1 MICIMRCFHR
11 KTLIF
16 ITLFFRF
23 PFPVD
28 WRDACRIFLI
38 STNFLSIL
46 YIWTIFFKNLCKRV
60 FLVPT
65 PALTAYEGTEQD
77 KSKAHFCYLLDG
89 SEMSESVKKKAMTKK
104 GSIAIGEPLL
114 DDWSKCPHI
123 DLVVVGAVAVTTSGR
138 RLGKGGEKCGFIFR
152 KRPLP
157 LIFYDFESHTN
168 LIEMNKVNLLL
179 ICTIGYLF

>member
-1 MICIMRCFHR
+1 MICIMRCFR
-11 KTLIF
+11 GKTLIF

-28 WRDACRIFLI
+28 RSGACRIFLI
-38 STNFLSIL
+38 FINFLSIL
-46 YIWTIFFKNLCKRV
+46 YFGTIFFKNLCKRV

-77 KSKAHFCYLLDG
+77 KNKAHFCYLLDG

-152 KRPLP
+152 KRPL
-157 LIFYDFESHTN
+157 
-168 LIEMNKVNLLL
+168 
-179 ICTIGYLF
+179 

>member
-1 MICIMRCFHR
+1 M
-11 KTLIF
+11 
-16 ITLFFRF
+16 
-23 PFPVD
+23 
-28 WRDACRIFLI
+28 
-38 STNFLSIL
+38 N
-46 YIWTIFFKNLCKRV
+46 YFFKNLCKRV

-77 KSKAHFCYLLDG
+77 KNKAHFCYLLDG

-138 RLGKGGEKCGFIFR
+138 RLGKGGGKCGFIFR
-152 KRPLP
+152 KRPL
-157 LIFYDFESHTN
+157 
-168 LIEMNKVNLLL
+168 
-179 ICTIGYLF
+179 

>member
-1 MICIMRCFHR
+1 M
-11 KTLIF
+11 
-16 ITLFFRF
+16 
-23 PFPVD
+23 
-28 WRDACRIFLI
+28 
-38 STNFLSIL
+38 N
-46 YIWTIFFKNLCKRV
+46 YFFKNLCKRV

-77 KSKAHFCYLLDG
+77 KNKAHFCYLLDG

-138 RLGKGGEKCGFIFR
+138 RLGKGGGKMWFHIQ
-152 KRPLP
+152 KITPLV
-157 LIFYDFESHTN
+157 FYDFESHTN
-168 LIEMNKVNLLL
+168 LIEMN
-179 ICTIGYLF
+179 